1 MSVISKYYILYI
13 YSKPKHNNICSKL
26 WFISNYARTPS
37 MPFEFVFITS
47 GVRTPASKKIPLLE
61 ERERERER
69 DREKKRKKRN

>member
-47 GVRTPASKKIPLLE
+47 GVRTPASKKNSTIDQ
-61 ERERERER
+61 REGDNMRE
-69 DREKKRKKRN
+69 